1 MTTANIGG
9 QNLSADYFPGHA
21 VRNSGRVGRLCVCVW
36 FGGVEGGREEGDV
49 KGDGRRVTD

>member
-9 QNLSADYFPGHA
+9 HNLSTDYFPRHA
-21 VRNSGRVGRLCVCVW
+21 VRNSGRGACACVCVW

-49 KGDGRRVTD
+49 KGEGRRVTD